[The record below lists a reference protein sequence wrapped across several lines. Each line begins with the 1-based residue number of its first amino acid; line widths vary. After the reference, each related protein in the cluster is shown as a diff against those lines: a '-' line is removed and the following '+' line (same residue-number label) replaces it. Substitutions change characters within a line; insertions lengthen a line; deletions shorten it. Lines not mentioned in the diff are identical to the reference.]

1 MKNVIK
7 TFILLAFFGL
17 SSLVNAQWQ
26 QTNGPYGGNINCIA
40 SDGTN
45 IFAGTNGQGVFL
57 SSNNGSSWTAVNNG
71 LPGWSPVYSFAISGT
86 NIFAGIYGGVFLSS
100 NNGSSWTAVNN
111 GLTNNTVSS
120 LAISGT
126 NIFAGTY
133 GDGVFLSSNNGSS
146 WTAVNNG
153 LPANT
158 DVYSFAISGTNIFA
172 GTNVGVF
179 LSSNNGT
186 SWTAVNNGL
195 TNTIVLSLAI
205 SGSNIFAGTDGG
217 GVWKRALSEMGIEEN
232 NYKSNITLY
241 PNPANN
247 KVTITN
253 NNLPAKETT
262 ISIFNIQGE
271 LMLSEKFKEQNAIEL
286 NISKFAG
293 GIYILKIQIGNEIE
307 NKKLV
312 IQ

>member
-1 MKNVIK
+1 
-7 TFILLAFFGL
+7 
-17 SSLVNAQWQ
+17 VNAGL
-26 QTNGPYGGNINCIA
+26 TNADISELAI
-40 SDGTN
+40 SGTN
-45 IFAGTNGQGVFL
+45 IFAGTNGVFL
-57 SSNNGSSWTAVNNG
+57 SNNNGSLWTDVNNG
-71 LPGWSPVYSFAISGT
+71 LPA
-86 NIFAGIYGGVFLSS
+86 
-100 NNGSSWTAVNN
+100 
-111 GLTNNTVSS
+111 NTYVRA

-133 GDGVFLSSNNGSS
+133 G
-146 WTAVNNG
+146 
-153 LPANT
+153 
-158 DVYSFAISGTNIFA
+158 
-172 GTNVGVF
+172 
-179 LSSNNGT
+179 
-186 SWTAVNNGL
+186 
-195 TNTIVLSLAI
+195 
-205 SGSNIFAGTDGG
+205 
-217 GVWKRALSEMGIEEN
+217 GVWKRALSDITGIEDN

-293 GIYILKIQIGNEIE
+293 GIYMLKIQIGNEIE

>member
-86 NIFAGIYGGVFLSS
+86 NIFAGTYDGVFLSV
-100 NNGSSWTAVNN
+100 NNGTSWTAINN
-111 GLTNNTVSS
+111 GLTNHFVLS

-126 NIFAGTY
+126 NIFAGTN
-133 GDGVFLSSNNGSS
+133 GGVFL
-146 WTAVNNG
+146 T
-153 LPANT
+153 T
-158 DVYSFAISGTNIFA
+158 
-172 GTNVGVF
+172 
-179 LSSNNGT
+179 NNGT

-253 NNLPAKETT
+253 NNLPTKETT
-262 ISIFNIQGE
+262 INIFNIQGE
-271 LMLSEKFKEQNAIEL
+271 LMLSEKFKEQNTIEL

>member
-71 LPGWSPVYSFAISGT
+71 LPGWSPVYS
-86 NIFAGIYGGVFLSS
+86 
-100 NNGSSWTAVNN
+100 
-111 GLTNNTVSS
+111 
-120 LAISGT
+120 
-126 NIFAGTY
+126 
-133 GDGVFLSSNNGSS
+133 
-146 WTAVNNG
+146 
-153 LPANT
+153 
-158 DVYSFAISGTNIFA
+158 
-172 GTNVGVF
+172 
-179 LSSNNGT
+179 
-186 SWTAVNNGL
+186 
-195 TNTIVLSLAI
+195 LAI
-205 SGSNIFAGTDGG
+205 SGSNIFAGTGGG
-217 GVWKRALSEMGIEEN
+217 GVWKRALSDITGIEDN

>member
-45 IFAGTNGQGVFL
+45 IFAGTYGNG
-57 SSNNGSSWTAVNNG
+57 
-71 LPGWSPVYSFAISGT
+71 I
-86 NIFAGIYGGVFLSS
+86 
-100 NNGSSWTAVNN
+100 
-111 GLTNNTVSS
+111 
-120 LAISGT
+120 
-126 NIFAGTY
+126 
-133 GDGVFLSSNNGSS
+133 
-146 WTAVNNG
+146 
-153 LPANT
+153 
-158 DVYSFAISGTNIFA
+158 
-172 GTNVGVF
+172 
-179 LSSNNGT
+179 
-186 SWTAVNNGL
+186 
-195 TNTIVLSLAI
+195 
-205 SGSNIFAGTDGG
+205 
-217 GVWKRALSEMGIEEN
+217 WKRALSEMGVEEN
-232 NYKSNITLY
+232 NFKTNITLY

-247 KVTITN
+247 KVTIIN
-253 NNLPAKETT
+253 NNEPAKETT

-293 GIYILKIQIGNEIE
+293 GIYMLKIQIGNESDSYQIV